1 MTRNPAD
8 AEDLVQETY
17 LKAYRGFG
25 SFTAG
30 TNLRAW
36 LYRILTNTFINRY
49 RAKQR
54 RPDETDLEDIE
65 DFYLYRRIGSG
76 DSALLSRSAE
86 DELLDWFSE
95 AEVKD
100 AILWELRFRLLNMSV
115 DFSGIGEPLERV
127 TVAQRIYLDG
137 LTKDRFLQRVAVVKN
152 ALIAVIWSIGRRL
165 SHLPA
170 PSSHG
175 DVLIH

>member
-1 MTRNPAD
+1 MKMTDEQELYSFEQVRDQVQTWLMGEGWSLSEKSNEGASWLVQAEDPAQRRLLVGQTKSPAD
-8 AEDLVQETY
+8 QV
-17 LKAYRGFG
+17 
-25 SFTAG
+25 
-30 TNLRAW
+30 
-36 LYRILTNTFINRY
+36 RIQATVVV
-49 RAKQR
+49 A
-54 RPDETDLEDIE
+54 TDHREHFE
-65 DFYLYRRIGSG
+65 
-76 DSALLSRSAE
+76 ALP
-86 DELLDWFSE
+86 

>member
-1 MTRNPAD
+1 MEMADKEDLNSPEQVRDQVQTWLMGEGWSLSEKSNEGASWLLQAEDPAQRRLLVGQTKSPAD
-8 AEDLVQETY
+8 QV
-17 LKAYRGFG
+17 
-25 SFTAG
+25 
-30 TNLRAW
+30 
-36 LYRILTNTFINRY
+36 RIQATIVVAADHREHF
-49 RAKQR
+49 
-54 RPDETDLEDIE
+54 E
-65 DFYLYRRIGSG
+65 
-76 DSALLSRSAE
+76 ALP
-86 DELLDWFSE
+86 

>member
-1 MTRNPAD
+1 
-8 AEDLVQETY
+8 
-17 LKAYRGFG
+17 
-25 SFTAG
+25 
-30 TNLRAW
+30 
-36 LYRILTNTFINRY
+36 
-49 RAKQR
+49 
-54 RPDETDLEDIE
+54 
-65 DFYLYRRIGSG
+65 
-76 DSALLSRSAE
+76 
-86 DELLDWFSE
+86 
-95 AEVKD
+95 
-100 AILWELRFRLLNMSV
+100 MSV

-165 SHLPA
+165 SHLPP